1 MSTLADDLSRLG
13 ELHQRGLLSDDE
25 FARAKRRLLDGQ
37 APAPSVTTATI
48 NGLQRTRH
56 DRWLGG
62 VCGGIA
68 RSTGLAAWV
77 WRLMLVA
84 LVLFGG
90 TGLFLYL
97 LLWVLVPLEAPAAA
111 PQGLPAA

>member
-37 APAPSVTTATI
+37 PPAASVTTATL
-48 NGLQRTRH
+48 NGLTRSRH
-56 DRWLGG
+56 DRWVGG

-68 RSTGLAAWV
+68 RSTGLASWV
-77 WRLMLVA
+77 WRLLLVA

-97 LLWVLVPLEAPAAA
+97 LMWVLVPLEIATPA
-111 PQGLPAA
+111 PQRLPAA

>member
-1 MSTLADDLSRLG
+1 MNTLADDLSRLG

-25 FARAKRRLLDGQ
+25 FARAKRRTLDGQ
-37 APAPSVTTATI
+37 PPAPSVTSATI
-48 NGLQRTRH
+48 NGLQRSRH

-68 RSTGLAAWV
+68 RSTGIASWM
-77 WRLMLVA
+77 WRLMLIA

-97 LLWVLVPLEAPAAA
+97 LMWVLVPQEAPAPA
-111 PQGLPAA
+111 PLGLPAG